1 MANIYKTRDRDAKV
15 ITMYVEAD
23 QTTSGTTAKTISFN
37 PDYIKGRLNEPYAI
51 EGCLFLSASNAT
63 NAGTIT
69 FDAGD
74 GSLSIEGTL
83 SSADAN
89 ITAGGVFA
97 LTTSAVVCELPTA
110 SAVNNGA
117 CLLFKGTWVPTLRDG
132 VTTVATSSNA
142 GTTFTVKKGSWLKF
156 TRLSD

>member
-15 ITMYVEAD
+15 ITQYVESD
-23 QTTSGTTAKTISFN
+23 QTTSSTTAKTISFN

-51 EGCLFLSASNAT
+51 EGCIFLSASNAT
-63 NAGTIT
+63 NAGTIA
-69 FDAGD
+69 FDAGS

-83 SSADAN
+83 SSAAAN

-97 LTTSAVVCELPTA
+97 LTTSTVTCELPTG
-110 SAVNNGA
+110 SAVNAGA
-117 CLLFKGTWVPTLRDG
+117 CLLFKGTWIPTLRDG
-132 VTTVATSSNA
+132 VSTVLTSSNA
-142 GTTFTVKKGSWLKF
+142 GTTFTVKQGSWIKF